1 MGGSGIQDEGC
12 GYGRRRCGIGQ
23 GNLPGGSLRSLS
35 HFAGFGIDLVRIDKT
50 LIQRNE
56 QKLNLQ
62 IILRTFVQKGCPFED
77 LPGLKEQIA
86 LKDKDTP
93 SLLLDIMM
101 EEEGEV
107 SNLALFLLSE
117 YATPKVAQSAEKL
130 LNAPNISDIH
140 RSRLAAFLLLHQESK
155 HFLVESRK
163 GDEFIRKFLYFLEAF
178 WQQIDPIDVG
188 RIWLEDYHKLPARE
202 KIPLLKALFS
212 TGSACYL
219 PIYSI
224 EIGSPQVSVSR
235 FVASELRNVD
245 HENTIVMLKSFPELK
260 DTATRLSM
268 EDSVKILQEKRRNGK
283 LEPRRLDNIPSFYK
297 AYIAE
302 EESAGFMSVIFSKKL
317 LNGSVR
323 FSFTLIDRWDKGIL
337 SCYADLV
344 ESEDDFHQI
353 VELLNQES
361 GTIHYKNVTRE
372 YAAWVLRKAEILAIE
387 RDYSMPPEHL
397 LCRCLLWEEPR
408 SSRNYGIRFG
418 LQCCECGEP
427 IRMDSKENNTWLI
440 GDLALCPEC
449 IRKKTRCENCGESV
463 IPEKAYAL
471 ARADVDHITIICEK
485 CYRKARKKT
494 KKSPAG
500 K

>member
-1 MGGSGIQDEGC
+1 MVK
-12 GYGRRRCGIGQ
+12 
-23 GNLPGGSLRSLS
+23 
-35 HFAGFGIDLVRIDKT
+35 IDDT
-50 LIQRNE
+50 LIQMNE
-56 QKLNLQ
+56 KRQNLQ
-62 IILRTFVQKGCPFED
+62 NLLKSFIQKCCPFED
-77 LPGLKEQIA
+77 LPLLKDGIE
-86 LKDKDTP
+86 LKDKNTP

-101 EEEGEV
+101 EEDGEV

-130 LNAPNISDIH
+130 LHSPNISDIH

-155 HFLVESRK
+155 HILLESRK
-163 GDEFIRKFLYFLEAF
+163 SDEFIKKFLYFLDAF
-178 WQQIDPIDVG
+178 WQQIDPLDVG
-188 RIWLEDYHKLPARE
+188 RIWLEDYHKLPVRD

-224 EIGSPQVSVSR
+224 ELGSPQVSVSR
-235 FVASELRNVD
+235 FIASELKNVH
-245 HENTIVMLKSFPELK
+245 HENTIIMLTSFPELK
-260 DTATRLSM
+260 DTATRLCI
-268 EDSVKILQEKRRNGK
+268 EDSIKILREKRRNGQ
-283 LEPRRLDNIPSFYK
+283 LEPRRPDTIPSFYK

-302 EESAGFMSVIFSKKL
+302 EESAGFISVIFAQKL
-317 LNGSVR
+317 LNGSIR

-344 ESEDDFHQI
+344 EKEEDFHQI
-353 VELLNQES
+353 VQLLNQQS
-361 GTIHYKNVTRE
+361 GMIHYKDLTRE
-372 YAAWVLRKAEILAIE
+372 YAAWILRKAEALAID
-387 RDYSMPPEHL
+387 RNYNIPAEHL
-397 LCRCLLWEEPR
+397 LCRCLLWDESR

-427 IRMDSKENNTWLI
+427 IRMSKKENNTWLI

-449 IRKKTRCENCGESV
+449 IRNKTKCENCGQPV
-463 IPEKAYAL
+463 VPQNAYAL

-485 CYRKARKKT
+485 CYKKACKRT
-494 KKSPAG
+494 KKPSRN